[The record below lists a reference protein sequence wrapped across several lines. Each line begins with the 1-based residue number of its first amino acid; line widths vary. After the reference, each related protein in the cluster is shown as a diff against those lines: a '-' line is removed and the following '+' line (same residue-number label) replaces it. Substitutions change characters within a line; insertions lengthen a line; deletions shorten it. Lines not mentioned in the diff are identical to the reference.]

1 MVLRMRQQGRPGPFG
16 LAVTG
21 EAEQYLQA
29 LKLIVGPTWLRAY
42 RVDSDRD
49 VIQLVRSGKADALL
63 LDGEAIAV
71 DGLKLLRTI
80 RRLNETMLVVLLT
93 EQTERRWLEEALRL
107 AAFSV
112 VIKPL
117 RLEEMLVQIH
127 RMMVRLDDVLR
138 GSASPGRQ
146 RRDDP

>member
-1 MVLRMRQQGRPGPFG
+1 MVLTTRQRSRPGPFG

-21 EAEQYLQA
+21 EGEQYLQA
-29 LKLIVGPTWLRAY
+29 LRLIVGPAWLRTY
-42 RVDSDRD
+42 QVESDRE
-49 VIQLVRSGKADALL
+49 VIRLVRSGKADALL
-63 LDGEAIAV
+63 LDEEAIAV

-80 RRLNETMLVVLLT
+80 RRLNESMLVVLLT
-93 EQTERRWLEEALRL
+93 EHTERRWLEEALRL

-127 RMMVRLDDVLR
+127 RMMVRLDALLR
-138 GSASPGRQ
+138 DSAPWGR
-146 RRDDP
+146 RRRKDP